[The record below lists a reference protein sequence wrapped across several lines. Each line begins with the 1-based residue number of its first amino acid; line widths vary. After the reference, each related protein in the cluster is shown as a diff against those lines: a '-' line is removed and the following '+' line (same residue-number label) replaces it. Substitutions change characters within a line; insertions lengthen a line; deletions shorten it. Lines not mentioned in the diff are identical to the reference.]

1 MLEVADVF
9 RLHGAA
15 YREQFGETLSS
26 VQKQTLR
33 DIAACRTPFFGGHV
47 YQCDHCQQNVFAF
60 HSCGNRS
67 CPKCHQNQTE
77 RWLEKQRGH
86 LLPCSYFL
94 VTFTLPAELRPLAR
108 SHPKKIYSLLMKAA
122 ADALQK
128 LAKDPRYLGARIGA
142 LSVLHTWT
150 RAMLFHPHVHMLV
163 TAGGL
168 SSDHSSWIEPKH
180 RQFLVPVEALSV
192 IFQNLCGIEK
202 GGIARRCTTV
212 TVEEKLG
219 RSLSACRP
227 RRKGPGLS
235 RPLRLPKRH
244 HQQPIGIHRQHHRS
258 IPVSRQQDSAD
269 PPCLSAR
276 RGVHRPIPPACPA
289 SRLRQSAL
297 LRNLESLLPQTTR
310 PHSETDPCPT
320 VTFAFDCPCTI
331 HRSPPGH
338 TPDSL
343 SPLSHRSP
351 RPCRNAA
358 SKSEPFSMMPH
369 PLARPKLAPI
379 LALLIARSSTRV
391 FPCRVPS
398 PFRNLST
405 LILSDSFP
413 VRCPSTPIQNFRP
426 P

>member
-180 RQFLVPVEALSV
+180 RQFLVPRSEEHTSELQSHHDLVCRL
-192 IFQNLCGIEK
+192 LLEK
-202 GGIARRCTTV
+202 KKNPPTY
-212 TVEEKLG
+212 
-219 RSLSACRP
+219 
-227 RRKGPGLS
+227 
-235 RPLRLPKRH
+235 
-244 HQQPIGIHRQHHRS
+244 HQ
-258 IPVSRQQDSAD
+258 
-269 PPCLSAR
+269 
-276 RGVHRPIPPACPA
+276 
-289 SRLRQSAL
+289 
-297 LRNLESLLPQTTR
+297 
-310 PHSETDPCPT
+310 
-320 VTFAFDCPCTI
+320 
-331 HRSPPGH
+331 
-338 TPDSL
+338 
-343 SPLSHRSP
+343 
-351 RPCRNAA
+351 
-358 SKSEPFSMMPH
+358 
-369 PLARPKLAPI
+369 
-379 LALLIARSSTRV
+379 
-391 FPCRVPS
+391 
-398 PFRNLST
+398 T
-405 LILSDSFP
+405 L
-413 VRCPSTPIQNFRP
+413 
-426 P
+426 

>member
-1 MLEVADVF
+1 
-9 RLHGAA
+9 
-15 YREQFGETLSS
+15 
-26 VQKQTLR
+26 
-33 DIAACRTPFFGGHV
+33 
-47 YQCDHCQQNVFAF
+47 
-60 HSCGNRS
+60 
-67 CPKCHQNQTE
+67 
-77 RWLEKQRGH
+77 
-86 LLPCSYFL
+86 
-94 VTFTLPAELRPLAR
+94 TFTLPAELRPLAR

-192 IFQNLCGIEK
+192 IFRAKICAGLKKAGLL
-202 GGIARRCTTV
+202 GGVPPSLWKKDGVVHCQHAGGGAKVLDYVPRHLRIRLSLYSPPIRPRSHPRFLVPSVASV
-212 TVEEKLG
+212 AS
-219 RSLSACRP
+219 SLS
-227 RRKGPGLS
+227 
-235 RPLRLPKRH
+235 KRCL
-244 HQQPIGIHRQHHRS
+244 QIGAILH
-258 IPVSRQQDSAD
+258 D
-269 PPCLSAR
+269 
-276 RGVHRPIPPACPA
+276 A
-289 SRLRQSAL
+289 S
-297 LRNLESLLPQTTR
+297 
-310 PHSETDPCPT
+310 
-320 VTFAFDCPCTI
+320 
-331 HRSPPGH
+331 
-338 TPDSL
+338 
-343 SPLSHRSP
+343 
-351 RPCRNAA
+351 
-358 SKSEPFSMMPH
+358 